1 MGMKVYLDL
10 VFFINFFF
18 DFLILLATKIVL
30 KEVVPFWRLLLGSLI
45 ASSSIFL
52 LFLSL
57 SNLELFLFK
66 VFMSILIILVTFGRR
81 NFLSDIIYFYLISII
96 LGGFLY
102 LFDISFSYKN
112 QGVIFFGAGLGL
124 NLLVIIILAPIF
136 LYFYVKQVK
145 KSKVEQAITHSVEIY
160 VNEKV
165 YHLKGMLDTGNRLK
179 DPCTGKSVILINSK
193 VNISMPRFFYVPYKA
208 LNTEGMIPCCKAERV
223 IVDNRV
229 FSKCLIGISKDEF
242 SLGGVDCILPNK
254 FKEEL

>member
-1 MGMKVYLDL
+1 M
-10 VFFINFFF
+10 
-18 DFLILLATKIVL
+18 
-30 KEVVPFWRLLLGSLI
+30 
-45 ASSSIFL
+45 
-52 LFLSL
+52 
-57 SNLELFLFK
+57 
-66 VFMSILIILVTFGRR
+66 
-81 NFLSDIIYFYLISII
+81 ISII

-124 NLLVIIILAPIF
+124 TLLVIIILAPVF
-136 LYFYVKQVK
+136 LYFYIKQEK
-145 KSKVEQAITHSVEIY
+145 QNKIEQSITYSVEIY
-160 VNEKV
+160 IDEKV

-179 DPCTGKSVILINSK
+179 DPCTGKSVILINSN
-193 VNISMPRFFYVPYKA
+193 VDIPMPRFFYVPYKA
-208 LNTEGMIPCCKAERV
+208 LNTEGVIPCCKVERV

>member
-18 DFLILLATKIVL
+18 DFIILLATKIVV
-30 KEVVPFWRLLLGSLI
+30 KEVVPFWRLILGSLV

-57 SNLELFLFK
+57 TNLELFLLK
-66 VFMSILIILVTFGRR
+66 VLISIVIILITFGRR

-124 NLLVIIILAPIF
+124 NLLVIIILSPLF
-136 LYFYVKQVK
+136 LYFYIKQEK
-145 KSKVEQAITHSVEIY
+145 KNKLEQAITHSVEIY
-160 VNEKV
+160 VDKKV
-165 YHLKGMLDTGNRLK
+165 YRLKGMLDTGNRLK
-179 DPCTGKSVILINSK
+179 DPTTGKSVILINAR
-193 VNISMPRFFYVPYKA
+193 VNIPMPRFFYVPYKA
-208 LNTEGMIPCCKAERV
+208 LNTEGMIPCCKVERV

-242 SLGGVDCILPNK
+242 SLGGIDCILPNK

>member
-1 MGMKVYLDL
+1 MKVYLDL

-18 DFLILLATKIVL
+18 DFIILFATKIIL
-30 KEVVPFWRLLLGSLI
+30 KEVVPFWRLILGSLV

-57 SNLELFLFK
+57 TNLELFLLK
-66 VFMSILIILVTFGRR
+66 VFISIIIILTTFGRR

-124 NLLVIIILAPIF
+124 NLLVIIILAPVF
-136 LYFYVKQVK
+136 LYFYIKQEK
-145 KSKVEQAITHSVEIY
+145 QNKIEQSITYSVEIY
-160 VNEKV
+160 IDEKV

-179 DPCTGKSVILINSK
+179 DPCTGKSVILINSN
-193 VNISMPRFFYVPYKA
+193 VDIPMPRFFYVPYKA
-208 LNTEGMIPCCKAERV
+208 LNTEGVIPCCKVERV

-242 SLGGVDCILPNK
+242 SLGGVDCILPSI